1 MEFTRLYLD
10 TAIFIELA
18 EVQGEI
24 QTLLYNLIE
33 TQMQGGE
40 RFLCTSELALAEL
53 LVGPYRD
60 EDDDLIQLYD
70 NWIVEDNSWLD
81 VKPVTREVLWSAAL
95 VRRQFKSVKL
105 PDAIHLASAIGF
117 ECSHF
122 LTADKRIPG
131 QVRLKNDRWRGE
143 RFSPEL
149 SVILPTA
156 ENLRA
161 IIESRP

>member
-1 MEFTRLYLD
+1 
-10 TAIFIELA
+10 
-18 EVQGEI
+18 
-24 QTLLYNLIE
+24 
-33 TQMQGGE
+33 
-40 RFLCTSELALAEL
+40 
-53 LVGPYRD
+53 
-60 EDDDLIQLYD
+60 
-70 NWIVEDNSWLD
+70 
-81 VKPVTREVLWSAAL
+81 